1 MATKQ
6 IFVNLPVKDL
16 DKSKAFFNALGY
28 SFNPQFTDAN
38 AACMVVQEGSIH
50 AMLLVE
56 PFFKTFTDKAIA
68 DTRTSTEVLLCLSCE
83 SRAEVDELVAKAVA
97 AGGTTPRAP
106 QDLGFMYGHGFQDLD
121 GHLWELVFMDPN
133 AQMPP
138 Q

>member
-1 MATKQ
+1 MHKQ
-6 IFVNLPVKDL
+6 IFINLPCRNL
-16 DKSKAFFNALGY
+16 PASKAFFEALGY

-133 AQMPP
+133 AQMP
-138 Q
+138 QQ